1 MTLYS
6 IQVSITLTA
15 GLAVASSGSIS
26 LHAGKVKTLCHKGG
40 EQSDGRRRAQA
51 HRRAHWIF
59 RDARWPVVRTL
70 TSRTTYVPACMPR
83 RPLDRQVGWAR
94 SSFSHCRARR
104 VCPPHTIYYNHA
116 ACTPAPPVV
125 RAAACR
131 PLPASL
137 PASPPRPAPPAGL
150 RVSFC
155 PLAPRPRGGR
165 LGRSAGSPHHRP
177 PVASSSSRRALCC
190 ASWPLAVAVSQP
202 QLAQPTARAGVAVV
216 PIIVYTTGAY
226 SEDEA
231 LLPFLFFPPMSDSEV
246 CFCART
252 VQRVRAPLRVATP
265 LGFCLLAQPAKPYAH
280 LLEMP
285 CRPLRWLQATRLA
298 TRGEATRP
306 GCYLVLTSSSSLDST
321 ALRLQACKAG
331 CDCNR
336 GGAVSC
342 SSHVGVPIICGT
354 GSRDGRGEGKQSFF
368 FFFGWYHNVYWASTY
383 GRE

>member
-137 PASPPRPAPPAGL
+137 PASAPRPAPPAGL

-190 ASWPLAVAVSQP
+190 AGPWPW
-202 QLAQPTARAGVAVV
+202 
-216 PIIVYTTGAY
+216 
-226 SEDEA
+226 
-231 LLPFLFFPPMSDSEV
+231 
-246 CFCART
+246 
-252 VQRVRAPLRVATP
+252 
-265 LGFCLLAQPAKPYAH
+265 
-280 LLEMP
+280 P
-285 CRPLRWLQATRLA
+285 CP
-298 TRGEATRP
+298 
-306 GCYLVLTSSSSLDST
+306 
-321 ALRLQACKAG
+321 
-331 CDCNR
+331 
-336 GGAVSC
+336 
-342 SSHVGVPIICGT
+342 
-354 GSRDGRGEGKQSFF
+354 SRS
-368 FFFGWYHNVYWASTY
+368 
-383 GRE
+383 

>member
-137 PASPPRPAPPAGL
+137 PASAPRPAPPAGL

-165 LGRSAGSPHHRP
+165 LGAR
-177 PVASSSSRRALCC
+177 
-190 ASWPLAVAVSQP
+190 LA
-202 QLAQPTARAGVAVV
+202 R
-216 PIIVYTTGAY
+216 PIIA
-226 SEDEA
+226 
-231 LLPFLFFPPMSDSEV
+231 
-246 CFCART
+246 
-252 VQRVRAPLRVATP
+252 
-265 LGFCLLAQPAKPYAH
+265 
-280 LLEMP
+280 
-285 CRPLRWLQATRLA
+285 RPLRRRRLVA
-298 TRGEATRP
+298 RCAVLAPGRGRVPAAASAAHSAR
-306 GCYLVLTSSSSLDST
+306 
-321 ALRLQACKAG
+321 
-331 CDCNR
+331 R
-336 GGAVSC
+336 GGRC
-342 SSHVGVPIICGT
+342 PNYCLYY
-354 GSRDGRGEGKQSFF
+354 GS
-368 FFFGWYHNVYWASTY
+368 V
-383 GRE
+383 